1 MTAYVLA
8 PGQSAGKGS
17 EPPLGLE
24 AAGSSANIFFGFG
37 HFLNDS
43 AARPLRLPIL
53 VTY

>member
-24 AAGSSANIFFGFG
+24 AAGSSPNIFFGLATF
-37 HFLNDS
+37 S
-43 AARPLRLPIL
+43 TTVLRAPCGFQ
-53 VTY
+53 YW